1 MISQNLSRRIAVAAV
16 GIPLAI
22 YLIFLGSWYL
32 AATIAVLSV
41 VGAAEFYAMAEK
53 KGIRP
58 IKVVGYGGTGLL
70 PLGTYGF
77 LSGKI
82 DAEVLLLLAPLW
94 VFLISIGALISE
106 DPQGSS
112 LSAVSITFWGAVYA
126 GLLPSAIIVLR
137 HGLETTSALAA
148 TLLVLLPLVLT
159 WVCDT
164 AAMVGGSLIGGK
176 KLAPTVSPNK
186 TWAGAVSGAS
196 AAVILA
202 PLYGTL
208 VLQRVGIDM
217 PLPLLISIGLVVGI
231 LGQVGDLTESLFKR
245 EVGVK
250 DSGSFFPG
258 HGGVLDRLDSLYWVL
273 PSTVMVIKLFGVA

>member
-16 GIPLAI
+16 AIPLAI
-22 YLIFLGSWYL
+22 YLIFLGSWPL

-41 VGAAEFYAMAEK
+41 AGAAEFYAMAEK
-53 KGIRP
+53 KGMRP
-58 IKVVGYGGTGLL
+58 IRMVGYGGAGLL
-70 PLGTYGF
+70 PLGTYAF

-106 DPQGSS
+106 GPQGSP
-112 LSAVSITFWGAVYA
+112 LSSVSITLWGGVYA

-137 HGLETTSALAA
+137 HGPETTSALAA

-164 AAMVGGSLIGGK
+164 AAMVGGSLVGGK

-186 TWAGAVSGAS
+186 TWAGAASGALS
-196 AAVILA
+196 AVILA

-217 PLPLLISIGLVVGI
+217 PLSLLISIGLVVGI

>member
-58 IKVVGYGGTGLL
+58 IKVVGYGGTALL
-70 PLGTYGF
+70 PLGTYAF

-112 LSAVSITFWGAVYA
+112 LSAVSVTFWGAVYA

-186 TWAGAVSGAS
+186 TWAGAVSGALV
-196 AAVILA
+196 AVILA
-202 PLYGTL
+202 PVYGTL

-217 PLPLLISIGLVVGI
+217 PVPLLISIGLVVGI